1 MLGGVCIIMFFSI
14 ALVVCTKDI
23 GNWETVNKKGSLRS
37 TKRQNQLTAL
47 DPAASFAS
55 ISAKPVA
62 GQLNQLEG

>member
-1 MLGGVCIIMFFSI
+1 MLGGVCIMFFSI

-47 DPAASFAS
+47 DPAASFAG